1 MHTPKISLIAAIA
14 KNLAIGKDNK
24 LLYYIPE
31 DLKRFKK
38 ITSGHVIVMGKKTF
52 ESINSKPLPNRT
64 NIVITKDPSFGAP
77 GCIVAHSV
85 EEALSKARE
94 TEKEEIFV
102 IGGGSIYTQ
111 TIPQA
116 DKLYVTVIDRVH
128 EDADAFFPAYPEFTK
143 IVREEKSSHD
153 GIDFTWYELEKP

>member
-1 MHTPKISLIAAIA
+1 MNTPKISLIAAIA

-38 ITSGHVIVMGKKTF
+38 ITSGHVVIMGKKTF
-52 ESINSKPLPNRT
+52 ESMGSKPLPNRT
-64 NIVITKDPSFGAP
+64 NIVISLEKDYRAE
-77 GCIVAHSV
+77 GCITVHSI

-94 TEKEEIFV
+94 LEREEIFI
-102 IGGGSIYTQ
+102 IGGGSIYAQ
-111 TIPQA
+111 TLKYA

-143 IVREEKSSHD
+143 IVYEEKSSHD

>member
-1 MHTPKISLIAAIA
+1 MNTPKISLIAAIA

-38 ITSGHVIVMGKKTF
+38 LTSGHVIVMGKKTF
-52 ESINSKPLPNRT
+52 ESIGSRPLPNRT
-64 NIVITKDPSFGAP
+64 NIIITKDPAFQAP
-77 GCIVAHSV
+77 GCMVVHSV
-85 EEALSKARE
+85 EEALSKAKE
-94 TEKEEIFV
+94 TEKDEIFI

-111 TIPQA
+111 TIGQA

-143 IVREEKSSHD
+143 IVREEKSQHE
-153 GIDFTWYELEKP
+153 GIDFTWYELEKE

>member
-1 MHTPKISLIAAIA
+1 MNTPKISLIAAIA

-38 ITSGHVIVMGKKTF
+38 ITSGHVVVMGKKTF
-52 ESINSKPLPNRT
+52 ESMGSKPLPNRT
-64 NIVITKDPSFGAP
+64 NIVISLERDYQAA
-77 GCIVAHSV
+77 GCVTAHSI
-85 EEALSKARE
+85 EEALSKAKE
-94 TEKEEIFV
+94 LEKDEIFI
-102 IGGGSIYTQ
+102 IGGGSIYAQ
-111 TIPQA
+111 TLRHA

-143 IVREEKSSHD
+143 IVHEEKSSHD

>member
-1 MHTPKISLIAAIA
+1 MNTPKISLIAAIA

-38 ITSGHVIVMGKKTF
+38 LTSGHVIVMGKKTF
-52 ESINSKPLPNRT
+52 ESIGSRPLPNRT
-64 NIVITKDPSFGAP
+64 NVIITKDPAFQAP
-77 GCIVAHSV
+77 GCRVAHSV
-85 EEALSKARE
+85 EEALDKARE
-94 TEKEEIFV
+94 TEREEIFV

-111 TIPQA
+111 TIGQA
-116 DKLYVTVIDRVH
+116 DKLYITVIDRVH

-143 IVREEKSSHD
+143 IVYEEKSQHE

>member
-1 MHTPKISLIAAIA
+1 MNQPKISLIAAMA

-38 ITSGHVIVMGKKTF
+38 LTSGHVIVMGKKTF

-64 NIVITKDPSFGAP
+64 NIIITKDPAFQAP
-77 GCIVAHSV
+77 GCIVVHSV
-85 EEALSKARE
+85 EEALSKAKE
-94 TEKEEIFV
+94 TEKEEIFI

-111 TIPQA
+111 TIKQA

-143 IVREEKSSHD
+143 IVYEEKSQHD

>member
-1 MHTPKISLIAAIA
+1 MNTPKISLIAAIA

-31 DLKRFKK
+31 DLQRFRKL
-38 ITSGHVIVMGKKTF
+38 TSGHAIIMGKKTF
-52 ESINSKPLPNRT
+52 ESIRSKPLPNRT
-64 NIVITKDPSFGAP
+64 NIVITKDPSFEAP

-85 EEALSKARE
+85 EEALAKARE

-102 IGGGSIYTQ
+102 IGGGSIYAQ
-111 TIPQA
+111 TIEQA

-143 IVREEKSSHD
+143 IVHEETSQHD

>member
-1 MHTPKISLIAAIA
+1 MNTPKISLIAAIA

-38 ITSGHVIVMGKKTF
+38 LTSGHVIVMGKKTF
-52 ESINSKPLPNRT
+52 ESIGSRPLPNRT
-64 NIVITKDPSFGAP
+64 NIIITKDPAFQAP
-77 GCIVAHSV
+77 GCMVVHSV
-85 EEALSKARE
+85 EEALSKAKE
-94 TEKEEIFV
+94 TEKDEIFI

-111 TIPQA
+111 TIGQA
-116 DKLYVTVIDRVH
+116 DKLYITVIDRVH

-143 IVREEKSSHD
+143 IVYEEKSQHE